1 MLDMVMLVG
10 GGTLLYFG
18 AEWLVG
24 GAAGLAYSL
33 RVRPVLVG
41 LTIVAYGTSAP
52 EAIVSFQAAR
62 EGAGALALANI
73 VGSNIV
79 NLGLVLG
86 LTTLVHPPRVA
97 SGFVRR
103 EIPILLATALAV
115 PLTFLDGVLSSLETL
130 TLLGASI
137 AYTGWMVSDSMR
149 DMRVV
154 HSATATASGLAVAAD
169 EAGAPNP
176 GKSRTRLA
184 LTAGAGLGTL
194 MVGGTLLVNGA
205 TGLARTLGMSEWLIG
220 VTIVSAGTS
229 LPELAT
235 SILAARRGHSDIA
248 IGNII
253 GSNIFNVLMCLGIA
267 GLGGVIATPL
277 ASIRTD
283 VMMMLLLS
291 LLVSVMIRKER
302 SMTRAE
308 GALLACTYLAFVAT
322 LAVFWGRET
331 AGG

>member
-1 MLDMVMLVG
+1 MLDLMMLVG

-24 GAAGLAYSL
+24 GAAGLAYRL

-86 LTTLVHPPRVA
+86 LTTLIRPPRVA
-97 SGFVRR
+97 SGLVRR
-103 EIPILLATALAV
+103 EVPMLLATALVV
-115 PLTFLDGVLSSLETL
+115 PLAFLDGVLSRLEIVA
-130 TLLGASI
+130 LLGASI
-137 AYTGWMVSDSMR
+137 GYTGWMVMDSLQ

-154 HSATATASGLAVAAD
+154 QAATTTASKLATAAD
-169 EAGAPNP
+169 EAGAPSA
-176 GKSRTRLA
+176 GTSRIRLA

-194 MVGGTLLVNGA
+194 MVGGSLLINGA
-205 TGLARTLGMSEWLIG
+205 TGLARTWGMSEWLIG
-220 VTIVSAGTS
+220 VTIVSVGTS

-248 IGNII
+248 IGNVI
-253 GSNIFNVLMCLGIA
+253 GSNIFNVLMCLGIG

-277 ASIRTD
+277 LNIRTD
-283 VMMMLLLS
+283 VMMMILLS

-302 SMTRAE
+302 SMTRSE
-308 GALLACTYLAFVAT
+308 GALLALTYGAFVAT

-331 AGG
+331 